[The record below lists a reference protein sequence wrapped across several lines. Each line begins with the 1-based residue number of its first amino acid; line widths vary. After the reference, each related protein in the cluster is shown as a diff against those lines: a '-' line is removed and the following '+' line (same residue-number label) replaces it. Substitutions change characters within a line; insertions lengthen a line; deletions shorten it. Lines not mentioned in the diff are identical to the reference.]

1 MVELDERWRALQSF
15 QGDKLELF
23 RLNCESE
30 LFLRLCDVDSGPVPK
45 TPGCESGNGNASLRD
60 ERRVI
65 WKLEVWWTEAIDGSF
80 LLLSAFHK
88 LALNGLELEL
98 SAEEDNLRF

>member
-1 MVELDERWRALQSF
+1 MATRY
-15 QGDKLELF
+15 
-23 RLNCESE
+23 CEMNGG
-30 LFLRLCDVDSGPVPK
+30 LSGSSK
-45 TPGCESGNGNASLRD
+45 YRG
-60 ERRVI
+60 
-65 WKLEVWWTEAIDGSF
+65 TEAIDGSF